1 MIEFKQGNLLVEP
14 AQALVNT
21 VNCVGV
27 MGKGIALQFKQAYP
41 ENFRQYEKACRAGGV
56 QPGRMFTVAT
66 GSLLNPQYIINFPTK
81 RHWKGK
87 SKIEDIKSGL
97 VDLVREVQQL
107 GISSIAIPPLG
118 CGNGGLDWGQV
129 KPLIESAFAQLSE
142 VQVIIF
148 EPTGAPASETMP
160 VATKK
165 PNMTRARAL
174 FIRLLELYGIP
185 GYELTKLEIQKL
197 AYFLQEAGEP
207 LKLPYVKHQY
217 GPYAHNLNHVLKH
230 IEGHYIRG
238 YGDGTAKAES
248 AEIYVLPEARVAAQT
263 FLTTEPEAQ
272 ERLERVSNLI
282 TGFET
287 PYGMELL
294 ATVHWVATKETTPA
308 QDSEQA
314 ISLVHSWSDACGNLT
329 ERKRKI
335 FKPEH
340 IRKAWQR
347 LYQQNWLTSK
357 AGHEER

>member
-1 MIEFKQGNLLVEP
+1 MIEIKQGNLLTEP

-41 ENFRQYEKACRAGGV
+41 ENFRQYEKACRAGLV
-56 QPGRMFTVAT
+56 QPGQMFTVAA
-66 GSLLNPQYIINFPTK
+66 GNLFNPQYIINFPTK

-87 SKIEDIKSGL
+87 SKLDDIKTGL
-97 VDLVREVQQL
+97 VALVAQVQQL
-107 GISSIAIPPLG
+107 NITSIAIPPLG
-118 CGNGGLDWGQV
+118 CGNGGLEWAVV
-129 KPLIESAFAQLSE
+129 KPLIESAFGGMAD
-142 VQVIIF
+142 VHVIIF
-148 EPTGAPASETMP
+148 EPSGAPAAAQMP
-160 VATKK
+160 VASKQ

-197 AYFLQEAGEP
+197 AYFLQVGGEP
-207 LKLPYVKHQY
+207 LRLEYVKHKY
-217 GPYAHNLNHVLKH
+217 GPYAHNLNHVLRQ

-248 AEIYVLPEARVAAQT
+248 AEIYVLPAGREAAQT
-263 FLTTEPEAQ
+263 FLAHDPSAHEQ
-272 ERLERVSNLI
+272 LERVGNLI

-294 ATVHWVATKETTPA
+294 ATVHWVGTQETNPA
-308 QDSEQA
+308 PDSEHA
-314 ISLVHSWSDACGNLT
+314 IELVHSWTD
-329 ERKRKI
+329 RKRNI
-335 FKPEH
+335 FKPAH

-347 LYQQNWLTSK
+347 LEQQNWLGVK
-357 AGHEER
+357 

>member
-1 MIEFKQGNLLVEP
+1 MIEFKQGNLLEEN
-14 AQALVNT
+14 AEALVNT

-41 ENFRQYEKACRAGGV
+41 ENFHQYEKVCRAGEV
-56 QPGRMFTVAT
+56 QPGRMFTIAT
-66 GSLLNPQYIINFPTK
+66 NSLFNPRYIINFPTK

-97 VDLVREVQQL
+97 VALVAEVYQL
-107 GISSIAIPPLG
+107 GINSIAIPPLG
-118 CGNGGLDWGQV
+118 CGNGGLDWAQV
-129 KPLIESAFAQLSE
+129 KPLIESAFAQLPE

-148 EPTGAPASETMP
+148 EPTGAPRAEKMP
-160 VATKK
+160 VTTKK
-165 PNMTRARAL
+165 RNMTRARAL

-185 GYELTKLEIQKL
+185 GYELTRLEIQKL
-197 AYFLQEAGEP
+197 SYFLQEAGEP
-207 LKLPYVKHQY
+207 LRLEYVKHKY

-248 AEIYVLPEARVAAQT
+248 AEIYVLPKARVAAQA
-263 FLTTEPEAQ
+263 FLATELEAQ
-272 ERLERVSNLI
+272 KRLEQVSNLI
-282 TGFET
+282 IGFET

-294 ATVHWVATKETTPA
+294 ATVHWVSTKETTPA

-314 ISLVHSWSDACGNLT
+314 IALVHEWSD
-329 ERKRKI
+329 RKRKM

-347 LYQQNWLTSK
+347 LHQQNWLTANLS
-357 AGHEER
+357 ETL